1 MTAPLLAFL
10 LSAAICGAIVYLR
23 PLHERF
29 SIDAISDFPGKVHAH
44 PTPRIGGIAI
54 FAGICTGTLYSDA
67 AVLSL
72 GLSLILCGLPAFL
85 GGIGEDFTKK
95 VSTVARLLLT
105 FAGAAV
111 AFFLL
116 DARITTLDM
125 PYSGI
130 VLGMAI
136 PSLLFTM
143 FAVGGYAHATNIVD
157 GLNGLAGF
165 ATLIALAAV
174 AWVASRVGDQPVLL
188 LALAAMGAVAGFL
201 AWNYPKGLLFL
212 GDGGSYFLGFLTAEL
227 AVLLVF
233 RNSEVSPWF
242 ALTALLYPVCETMF
256 SSYRRKLRG
265 QGAMQA
271 DGLHLHTLVYKRLV
285 RRNGKG
291 SSGQNAAASLYL
303 AVLCALV
310 AGPAAAYWD
319 QTVLLQGI
327 SLAFVL
333 FYLVLY
339 WALVRFRF
347 PNWLSARPSVH
358 NAAYGAA
365 NRAGKAERGGVAR

>member
-1 MTAPLLAFL
+1 MSAALVAFL
-10 LSAAICGAIVYLR
+10 LSTAICGGIVLLR

-29 SIDAISDFPGKVHAH
+29 SIDAISDFPGKVHAS

-54 FAGICTGTLYSDA
+54 FAGIVAGALWYDTD
-67 AVLSL
+67 VRSL
-72 GLSLILCGLPAFL
+72 ALALILCGLPAFL

-95 VSTVARLLLT
+95 VSTTARLLLT
-105 FAGAAV
+105 FAGAAI

-125 PYSGI
+125 PYSG
-130 VLGMAI
+130 VLLGMAI

-174 AWVASRVGDQPVLL
+174 AYVARDVGDQPVLL
-188 LALAAMGAVAGFL
+188 LSLAAMGALAGFL
-201 AWNYPKGLLFL
+201 VWNYPKGALFL
-212 GDGGSYFLGFLTAEL
+212 GDGGSYFIGFLTAEL

-291 SSGQNAAASLYL
+291 SSGQNAKATLYL

-319 QTVLLQGI
+319 RTVVLQGI

-358 NAAYGAA
+358 NAPYGAA
-365 NRAGKAERGGVAR
+365 NRAGKAEIGGMPK

>member
-1 MTAPLLAFL
+1 MDAALVAFL
-10 LSAAICGAIVYLR
+10 LSALICGAIVFLR
-23 PLHERF
+23 PWHQRF
-29 SIDAISDFPGKVHAH
+29 SIDGISDFPGKVHAR
-44 PTPRIGGIAI
+44 PVPRIGGLAI
-54 FAGICTGTLYSDA
+54 FLGILAGTLFYDA
-67 AVLSL
+67 DIKAL
-72 GLSLILCGLPAFL
+72 GLALVLCGLPAFL
-85 GGIGEDFTKK
+85 GGIGEDLTKK

-105 FAGAAV
+105 FAGAGV

-125 PYSGI
+125 PYSG
-130 VLGMAI
+130 VLLGMAI

-165 ATLIALAAV
+165 STLIVLAAI
-174 AWVASRVGDQPVLL
+174 AWVAKDVGDQPVLL

-201 AWNYPKGLLFL
+201 VWNYPKGALFL
-212 GDGGSYFLGFLTAEL
+212 GDGGSYFLGFMTAEL

-291 SSGQNAAASLYL
+291 TSGQNAAAALYL
-303 AVLCALV
+303 AVLCALA

-319 QTVLLQGI
+319 ETLVLEGI
-327 SLAFVL
+327 AFAFVL
-333 FYLVLY
+333 FYLICY
-339 WALVRFRF
+339 WSLVRFRF

-358 NAAYGAA
+358 NAPYGAA
-365 NRAGKAERGGVAR
+365 SRPRKAD